1 MSSSRPQ
8 ISPLLLAEMIESMPG
23 RVRKRLDA
31 EPNVAH
37 GWQWTLEEDR
47 WLVAAGEETVELRS
61 ERGVIDSHEHLRC
74 SCLLTPKCFH
84 VVACISVLS
93 TVLASVATNLDD
105 GQTNVATRESAVE
118 PNVEQ
123 VQTAASDP
131 QIVVTDEM
139 RAAARLAQSAVA
151 SVLRVGASRAG
162 LLVQSSV
169 LRAAHQCRESGL
181 IALGN
186 TLLRIVEGSG
196 RLRSNRETADA
207 SVLRDDLASALAT
220 SLTVIKQASA
230 PKWLVGQARRT
241 FDPIDA
247 RKLEGVC
254 AEPILTLSG
263 YAGVCVYLQGGVM
276 GGDDLFT
283 INELRPGDSQLVLQ
297 AYGGGIDLGTV
308 AIDARRLCRSSL
320 AVQNL
325 TASSDGRLG
334 KGKSTRWAIQSN
346 RGATS
351 RFREGRF
358 ALSLEEQI
366 QDVFQRSLMSEAQRH
381 GGWDL
386 VAFDAVVIGP
396 RGAGVLVQV
405 DQANA
410 PWRLMIAIDDAQLA
424 YRENL
429 SLLARCPGM
438 SMRCVGRLR
447 LDAAGE
453 VDLIAIAPLA
463 SSSMDTD
470 PNVDAASDKQP
481 RMAFPPQWEGVCN
494 VGLDRLQRQHFVGIQ
509 RWSDEANIGEDESR
523 QHAPSDGLDS
533 LRRRLNGLAMG
544 GRVAVPALGS
554 STHRREQRRLQQS
567 YQTTAAQLLEVL
579 AISARN
585 AQGESPS
592 GYGGANEEA
601 CALEDAYLAGASYLQ
616 ASRIHF
622 EKQMWL
628 RSIP

>member
-1 MSSSRPQ
+1 MSSPRPQ

-37 GWQWTLEEDR
+37 GWQWTFEKDR

-61 ERGVIDSHEHLRC
+61 ERGVIASHEHFRC

-93 TVLASVATNLDD
+93 TVLSSVATNVDE
-105 GQTNVATRESAVE
+105 GQTDVAATESASE
-118 PNVEQ
+118 STEEATDQ
-123 VQTAASDP
+123 AASDP
-131 QIVVTDEM
+131 QMVVTDEM

-151 SVLRVGASRAG
+151 AVLRVGASRAG

-186 TLLRIVEGSG
+186 MLLRIAEGSG

-220 SLTVIKQASA
+220 SLTVINQATA

-241 FDPIDA
+241 FDPINV

-263 YAGVCVYLQGGVM
+263 YAGVCVYLQAGVM

-297 AYGGGIDLGTV
+297 AYGGGIELGTV
-308 AIDARRLCRSSL
+308 AIDAKRLCRSSL

-358 ALSLEEQI
+358 ALPLEEQI
-366 QDVFQRSLMSEAQRH
+366 QHVFQRSLMSEAQRH

-405 DQANA
+405 DQAIA
-410 PWRLMIAIDDAQLA
+410 AWRLMIAIDDAQLA

-438 SMRCVGRLR
+438 SMRCIGRLR

-470 PNVDAASDKQP
+470 PNAEAASDGQP
-481 RMAFPPQWEGVCN
+481 QMALPPQWEGVCN

-509 RWSDEANIGEDESR
+509 RWSDEASIGEDQSR

-579 AISARN
+579 AISAGN
-585 AQGESPS
+585 AQVKSPS
-592 GYGGANEEA
+592 GYGSGNEGA
-601 CALEDAYLAGASYLQ
+601 CALEDAYLGSASYLQ

-628 RSIP
+628 RQLS

>member
-61 ERGVIDSHEHLRC
+61 ERGVITSHDHLRC

-93 TVLASVATNLDD
+93 TVLTSVVTNVDE
-105 GQTNVATRESAVE
+105 GQTDVAATESAAESTEEAVRT
-118 PNVEQ
+118 V
-123 VQTAASDP
+123 ASDP
-131 QIVVTDEM
+131 QMVVTDEM

-151 SVLRVGASRAG
+151 AVLRVGASRAG

-196 RLRSNRETADA
+196 RLRSNRETGDA
-207 SVLRDDLASALAT
+207 SALRDDLASALAT

-230 PKWLVGQARRT
+230 PKWLVGQARRA
-241 FDPIDA
+241 FDPIDV

-263 YAGVCVYLQGGVM
+263 YAGVCVYLQAGVM
-276 GGDDLFT
+276 GRDDLFT

-297 AYGGGIDLGTV
+297 AYGGGIELGTV
-308 AIDARRLCRSSL
+308 AIDAKRLCRSSL

-325 TASSDGRLG
+325 TASTDGRLG
-334 KGKSTRWAIQSN
+334 KGKSTRWALQSN

-358 ALSLEEQI
+358 ALPLEEQI
-366 QDVFQRSLMSEAQRH
+366 QHVFQRSLMSEAQRH

-386 VAFDAVVIGP
+386 VAFDAVVLGP
-396 RGAGVLVQV
+396 RGAGLLVQV
-405 DQANA
+405 DQAIA

-453 VDLIAIAPLA
+453 VDLIAIAPLVL
-463 SSSMDTD
+463 SPMDTD
-470 PNVDAASDKQP
+470 PNVEAASDGQP
-481 RMAFPPQWEGVCN
+481 RMAFPPQWDGVCN

-509 RWSDEANIGEDESR
+509 RWSDEACIGEDKSR
-523 QHAPSDGLDS
+523 QHTADDGLDS

-567 YQTTAAQLLEVL
+567 YQTTAAQLLEAL
-579 AISARN
+579 AISAGN
-585 AQGESPS
+585 AQSESQS
-592 GYGGANEEA
+592 GYGGGNVGA